1 MLDAKIQEQLKVYF
15 NNLQKPVELHAYLD
29 QSSSSKEMARMLEQ
43 VASLSDKIT
52 YKEGTKSNVR
62 RPSFQVTQTGQD
74 TQVWFAAIPGG
85 HEFSS
90 FILAL
95 LQAGGHPTKI
105 TDDDLFKIEHLDG
118 PLHFDVY
125 ISLSCHNCPDVVQ
138 ALNII
143 ALKNPQVTV
152 NMIDGALFPEEVKER
167 HVLSVPQVYV
177 NGKSLFSGRK
187 TLPEILQLFEN
198 QDDVAL
204 REAKRLNAKDPFD
217 VLVLGAGPAGST
229 AAIYAARKGLRTGI
243 IADRLGGQV
252 HETSDIANVTSIL
265 SIEGPRLAANI
276 ESHLR
281 DYDIDIMGFNRVEQ
295 VKKENDQW
303 LVTTANGGTVKART
317 VIAATGARWR
327 HLEVPGEKEYI
338 GRGVCFCPHCDGP
351 LFKNKDVVVVGGGNS
366 GVEAAI
372 DLAGICRSVTLLHR
386 RDELTADKVLC
397 DKARNTP
404 NINIVCDT
412 ETLEVLGDG
421 NQVTGIRYRDKCTQ
435 EEKVINCPGIFVLI
449 GLLPNTEW
457 VHDVLDTNDRNE
469 IIVNHRGETSA
480 TGFFAAGDC
489 TNTPYKQVVIAFG
502 EGAKA
507 SLSAFD
513 YLIRHS

>member
-1 MLDAKIQEQLKVYF
+1 MLDSKIEEQLKVYF
-15 NNLQKPVELHAYLD
+15 NNLQHPVELRAYLD
-29 QSSSSKEMARMLEQ
+29 QSAASQEMAAMLQQ
-43 VASLSDKIT
+43 VAKLSDKIT
-52 YKEGTKSNVR
+52 YQEGSQTDVR
-62 RPSFQVTQTGQD
+62 RPSFQVTQAGLN
-74 TQVWFAAIPGG
+74 TQVWFAGIPGG

-95 LQAGGHPTKI
+95 LQAGGHPIKVTEE
-105 TDDDLFKIEHLDG
+105 DLFKIEHLEG

-143 ALKNPQVTV
+143 ALKNPNVSV
-152 NMIDGALFPEEVKER
+152 SMIDGALYPEEVKER
-167 HVLSVPQVYV
+167 HILSVPQVYV

-198 QDDVAL
+198 QNDVAL
-204 REAKRLNAKDPFD
+204 REAKRLNAKEQFD

-243 IADRLGGQV
+243 VADRLGGQV
-252 HETSDIANVTSIL
+252 HETTDIANVTSIV

-281 DYDIDIMGFNRVEQ
+281 DYDIDIMGFNRVEK
-295 VKKENDQW
+295 VKKEADQW
-303 LVTTANGGTVKART
+303 LVTTANGGTLKART

-327 HLEVPGEKEYI
+327 HLNVPGEQEYI

-386 RDELTADKVLC
+386 RDCLTADKVLC
-397 DKARNTP
+397 DKAHKTP
-404 NINIVCDT
+404 NINIVCNT

-421 NQVTGIRYRDKCTQ
+421 NQVTGIRYRDKITQ
-435 EEKVINCPGIFVLI
+435 EEHTLQCPGVFVLI

-457 VHDVLDTNDRNE
+457 VQDVLETNERNE
-469 IIVNHRGETSA
+469 IIVNNRCETSA
-480 TGFFAAGDC
+480 EGFFAAGDC